1 MSTPGINPIG
11 TLIHWDKSLVGVPSL
26 ITQLKT
32 EYVEDNGQVITDP
45 NSPMVGKTLRGTNNN
60 NRFIRGNS
68 ASGTTGGCATET
80 LCQCSTAATSGIDFN
95 ALNTGTCINVSGNLP
110 PYVNMVN
117 LVRIK

>member
-1 MSTPGINPIG
+1 MSIPGCNPVG
-11 TLIHWDKSLVGVPSL
+11 TLIHWDKTLVGVPSL
-26 ITQLKT
+26 AAQLKT
-32 EYVEDNGQVITDP
+32 EYVEDNGQVITDS

-68 ASGTTGGCATET
+68 TSGTTGGGITET
-80 LCQCSTAATSGIDFN
+80 LCQCSTSATAGPDFN
-95 ALNTGTCINVSGNLP
+95 ALNTGTFINTGGNLP